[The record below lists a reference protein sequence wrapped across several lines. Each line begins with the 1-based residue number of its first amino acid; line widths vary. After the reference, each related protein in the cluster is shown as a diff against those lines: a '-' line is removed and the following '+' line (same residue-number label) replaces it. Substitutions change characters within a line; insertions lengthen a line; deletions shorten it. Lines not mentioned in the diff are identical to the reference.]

1 MVELRARRGDIEL
14 LPALAAYARVERAT
28 HSETVVFIGDAAAP
42 IPGFASVG
50 DLARLYSRSGR
61 LRLGFCGEDS
71 FTENGSIIGQ
81 TFQRLTS

>member
-28 HSETVVFIGDAAAP
+28 HSETVVFIGDAAP
-42 IPGFASVG
+42 TPGFASVG

-81 TFQRLTS
+81 IFQRLTS